1 MQKNCSGC
9 SPNRVQPADL
19 SEDDARRNN
28 KPEFVPLTG
37 GDPRAGKTN
46 ESDKVQV
53 TKDTDRT
60 FVLFVALWWI

>member
-1 MQKNCSGC
+1 M
-9 SPNRVQPADL
+9 